1 MGRDQAPE
9 ATQRQGGRQRGQVGE
24 VRRPRRRQQAAIVQ
38 QPRLVI
44 KERTLSEDQS
54 SLWIRPPAAPPEGP
68 AAKTPD
74 PPRSLPVGSADEA
87 PAPETG
93 LRLHS
98 LSSGA
103 ETTPRHVYAGGG
115 GVERHRGTPRSLGFY
130 PRGELSFGPFSGPH
144 PSAPFRPRGD

>member
-68 AAKTPD
+68 AARTPD
-74 PPRSLPVGSADEA
+74 PPCSFPVGSADEA

-98 LSSGA
+98 FSSGA
-103 ETTPRHVYAGGG
+103 ETTPRHVYG
-115 GVERHRGTPRSLGFY
+115 RGEGSRAPQRDTPPPRPS
-130 PRGELSFGPFSGPH
+130 PRGGICRFGPLLRPH
-144 PSAPFRPRGD
+144 PSA